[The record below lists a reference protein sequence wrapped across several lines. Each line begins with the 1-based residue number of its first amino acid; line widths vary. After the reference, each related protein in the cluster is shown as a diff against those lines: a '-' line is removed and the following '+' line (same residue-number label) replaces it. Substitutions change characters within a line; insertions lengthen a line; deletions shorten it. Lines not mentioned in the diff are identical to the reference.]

1 MIPVDV
7 RALEATLF
15 VTLET
20 LVALMGLMRIPARV
34 QELEGG
40 AVVPGE
46 EEGCAQADED
56 AEEDHQ

>member
-7 RALEATLF
+7 RALEATL
-15 VTLET
+15 VILEI